1 MRRGSGERAIGAWQP
16 QSEEGEIERA
26 CCLCGGLAAVRRSDG
41 EMWLS
46 VKGDDGKFTYFLSSS
61 AIRSEFDF
69 GYCPYLDMILFELC
83 IMSVQLKWSYAN
95 ITMKRKSD
103 LLNPITEGLYFATFV
118 WAASGKV
125 HYWYSVDVFAE
136 SLALRLI

>member
-103 LLNPITEGLYFATFV
+103 LLNPIQRGYIL
-118 WAASGKV
+118 
-125 HYWYSVDVFAE
+125 
-136 SLALRLI
+136 LRLFGQLQGKFIIGTQWTSLLRVLL